1 MWGQGFCPAAELP
14 FGVLGA
20 KRSEVIV
27 NRAVFGS
34 RQRLLSAQ
42 LPAQSASTPQDES
55 SRPRFSH
62 ESLGTQTIEGV
73 LAEGSR
79 TTVTYPIGSLGNDK
93 PITTTMESWMSPEL
107 KMVVLSKNPD
117 PRNGDST
124 MRLTNISRA
133 EPDALLFQV
142 PPDYEIVEPHQ

>member
-1 MWGQGFCPAAELP
+1 M
-14 FGVLGA
+14 
-20 KRSEVIV
+20 
-27 NRAVFGS
+27 
-34 RQRLLSAQ
+34 
-42 LPAQSASTPQDES
+42 
-55 SRPRFSH
+55 
-62 ESLGTQTIEGV
+62 
-73 LAEGSR
+73 AEGSR